1 MKRLP
6 FKKKFFFFFGHSK
19 YGVYLHHSFTSLEM
33 DTIYFSLLEC
43 LSLEMG
49 KGSVLGLYL
58 VLPLRVLNQSILLKL
73 GI

>member
-1 MKRLP
+1 M
-6 FKKKFFFFFGHSK
+6 
-19 YGVYLHHSFTSLEM
+19 YLYHSFASLEV

-43 LSLEMG
+43 FSSKIE

-58 VLPLRVLNQSILLKL
+58 VLPLMALSQSILLKL